1 MILRSQ
7 DREAIIKVSQ
17 LYITKNKIKG
27 YWLLQ
32 SEDYYLGKY
41 SSKENAMKALDIITK
56 ELCEKGEHIVI
67 DIPEEK
73 HIIKEEKVS
82 E

>member
-7 DREAIIKVSQ
+7 DREAIVKVAQ
-17 LYITKNKIKG
+17 LYISKNKMKG

-41 SSKENAMKALDIITK
+41 SSKENAMKALEIISK
-56 ELCEKGEHIVI
+56 EICAKGEHVVI

-73 HIIKEEKVS
+73 HTLKDGGK
-82 E
+82 